1 MSRELADLQAAALT
15 KLAPP
20 IELISVSALFDELV
34 SSDDGSAVLPPPLV
48 FRSAGRAEHEILYSQ
63 ALYTIASKLREGST
77 DSGPVRLVPMALS
90 MGRLAELMQDEQM
103 VKKHPRDVLVRAF
116 EIDYPASVDML
127 KQAMEMRS
135 LVIVVEIDKEID
147 VTALLRE
154 AVLEEL
160 LTYRLVIACT
170 GGAQEVSLPEPLH
183 EQCRP
188 MRLTSIGLFLNEVD
202 VADKGCKEIF
212 KKMRQRGAEGG
223 NSLYGLV
230 SAIHLANAE
239 IGREATISLQEL
251 LMSQACALKSLDLS
265 GTAVDGWSLMGS
277 LRGNGSITDLDV
289 RRVPSMSS
297 LYSAL
302 GDLMLQPG
310 GVCRIG
316 YLRCDAFDLMPGEKV
331 LSLKETALGSGAAM
345 ALAGC
350 LKHNHSLTDLDLT
363 ATDIEPHIAVAIGS
377 TFEINSA
384 LAALRLA
391 FNPALDPETKAN
403 LRAAADQWKP
413 NLRLDM

>member
-1 MSRELADLQAAALT
+1 MHDTYVQ
-15 KLAPP
+15 
-20 IELISVSALFDELV
+20 
-34 SSDDGSAVLPPPLV
+34 
-48 FRSAGRAEHEILYSQ
+48 
-63 ALYTIASKLREGST
+63 
-77 DSGPVRLVPMALS
+77 VPMALS
-90 MGRLAELMQDEQM
+90 MARLAELMQDELM
-103 VKKHPRDVLVRAF
+103 AKKHPRDILVRAF
-116 EIDYPASVDML
+116 EMDYPASVDML

-135 LVIVVEIDKEID
+135 LVIVIEIDKEVD
-147 VTALLRE
+147 VTALRE

-160 LTYRLVIACT
+160 LTYRLVVVCT
-170 GGAQEVSLPEPLH
+170 GGAQEVSLPEPLKD
-183 EQCRP
+183 QCRP
-188 MRLTSIGLFLNEVD
+188 MRLTSIGLFFNEID
-202 VADKGCKEIF
+202 VSDKGCKEIF

-277 LRGNGSITDLDV
+277 LRGNASITALDV
-289 RRVPSMSS
+289 RRVPSMAS

-310 GVCRIG
+310 GVCQIG

-331 LSLKETALGSGAAM
+331 LSLKECALGAGAAM

-363 ATDIEPHIAVAIGS
+363 ATDIEPPIAVAIGTS
-377 TFEINSA
+377 FELNSA
-384 LAALRLA
+384 LAALRLG
-391 FNPALDPETKAN
+391 FNPALDHETKAN

-413 NLRLDM
+413 SLRLDM